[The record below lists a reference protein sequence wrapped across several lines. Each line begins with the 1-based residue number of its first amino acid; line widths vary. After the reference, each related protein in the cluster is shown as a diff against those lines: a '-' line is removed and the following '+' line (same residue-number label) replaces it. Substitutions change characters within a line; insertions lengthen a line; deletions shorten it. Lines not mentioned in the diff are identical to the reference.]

1 MPEAMT
7 TRERIERLRNG
18 PVAALTAY
26 DYPTARLLDESGI
39 DLILVGDS
47 LGMVFAGNPDTTS
60 VTMDQ
65 MVYHTTVVRRG
76 VRDALL
82 VADLP
87 YHSYDS
93 ARAAVD
99 NARRL
104 VDAGADAV
112 KLEGGLA
119 VVDQVHAIVA
129 QDIPILGHV
138 GMLPQSILREGKYRK
153 KGRSQAEADTL
164 IADAT
169 SLEAAGAFGIVLESI
184 VPEVADA
191 ITRAVGIPTIGIGA
205 GAGCRGRIAVF
216 HDLVGF
222 FPWFTPPFASPR
234 ADFAA
239 QLRQAATAYRAE
251 VKGLPTDSADHAPS

>member
-1 MPEAMT
+1 MT
-7 TRERIERLRNG
+7 IRERIERLART

-60 VTMDQ
+60 VTMEH
-65 MVYHTTVVRRG
+65 MVYHTSVVRRG

-119 VVDQVHAIVA
+119 VIDQVRAIVA
-129 QDIPILGHV
+129 QEIPFLGHV

-153 KGRSQAEADTL
+153 KGRSSGEAEAL
-164 IADAT
+164 VADARA
-169 SLEAAGAFGIVLESI
+169 LEDAGAFGIVLESI
-184 VPEVADA
+184 VPEVAAA

-205 GAGCRGRIAVF
+205 GSGCRGRIAVI

-222 FPWFTPPFASPR
+222 FPWFVPPFAVPR
-234 ADFAA
+234 ADFASG
-239 QLRQAATAYRAE
+239 LRHAAEAYRSE
-251 VKGLPTDSADHAPS
+251 VKGLPAS